1 MFKQKEKGALSRKD
15 ERRLKRK
22 VKQDVL
28 KDKIDN
34 PVIRE
39 VAAIGVKKVIK
50 LADNKLIDKLPES
63 SKKEIAVIAK
73 SNFNFNNMKD
83 WRSTIAGALLAAVVA
98 IQPIIESG
106 TVDWVNI
113 CIAALIA
120 ALGYIVR
127 DPGKEEPKQAK

>member
-1 MFKQKEKGALSRKD
+1 MFKRKEKGVLTRKD

-34 PVIRE
+34 PIIRE

-50 LADNKLIDKLPES
+50 LADNKLLEKLPAS
-63 SKKEIAVIAK
+63 SKQEIAAIVK
-73 SNFNFNNMKD
+73 SNFKITDMKD

-98 IQPIIESG
+98 IQPIVESG
-106 TVDWVNI
+106 QFKWENI
-113 CIAALIA
+113 VIAALIA

-127 DPGKEEPKQAK
+127 DPGKKEPKKVK